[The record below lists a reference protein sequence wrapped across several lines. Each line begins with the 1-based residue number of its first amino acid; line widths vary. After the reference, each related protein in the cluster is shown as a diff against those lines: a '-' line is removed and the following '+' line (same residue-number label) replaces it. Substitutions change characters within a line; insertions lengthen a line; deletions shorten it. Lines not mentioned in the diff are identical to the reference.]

1 MPSRTRTAAHTSA
14 LGLALALAL
23 CWAPRGA
30 ASASEGDEGW
40 PTAHSNISAPLTAS
54 TTIVGMGASFG
65 TVVLG
70 VGDIDGDGRPD
81 VVVSAPEYENSGK
94 GQGLYVLYGPGD
106 ASLAGQTLNLSALI
120 DGARGHAVLPVNL
133 RSGLGESLA
142 ALGDVDGDGLR
153 DWAATHTYISTG
165 TAWVFTGARQRPG
178 VPSRGV
184 ESAAAWKDM
193 SPVNGVVAGLVAGLG
208 DVNGD
213 SRPEALALWLGTDTV
228 LALGP
233 NRTTELPVAANTS
246 ITSVAAAGDVDADG
260 LDDLLVGVK
269 VGGVNAVY
277 LVWGRSGP
285 FDRFALPGED
295 SVLFYSEN
303 NTRWRGLVLTGA
315 GDFNGDSFSDV
326 AIGDPVHTLPDASG
340 RVYVILGGPRS
351 RWTSGVPLDS
361 VGSTIAGVAF
371 DGPVASWT
379 GEALAGGFDWNGDAL
394 SDIAIGDSQGNGRV
408 YIVFGR
414 RAAWPS
420 SAQKLDAMGSPDV
433 RVLHGVVEGGE
444 FGASLSAAGD
454 FNGDNVDDLLVGA
467 PRPLTRGAAHIA
479 YGHRLPRAN
488 RSIQSQPGCCT
499 ATVGRP
505 FSFALAPDSF
515 ARSTSPPVE
524 LSVSSAAPWLSFDA
538 ATRTLSGTPSTG
550 GDVGLVNVTVT
561 ARDAKGF
568 WGRQM
573 FHIAVA
579 PAAADGPHVGA
590 IVGGVV
596 GGTAAVASV
605 AVLAAV
611 AAVKCG
617 LFAACSSAAA
627 PAMATGAVGLV
638 VMAAAFVAHIEVRML
653 DEIGDNEPAPRGAPE
668 ASEDSETLASPTE
681 TLREVDP
688 PIKDLEK
695 IVESMRPCVGKCLK
709 RLASKA
715 EGIAALPTE
724 DEALALLL
732 YTTETKPSEESIYF
746 RLNKHLRKRG
756 GGGHR
761 EEGGSEQQWM
771 RFARYLV
778 RAMRAMPG
786 HAGVVYR
793 GVRCRVDRRA
803 YAVGRRVCWRAF
815 SSTSPSERV
824 AASFI
829 RDGGHCTLF
838 EVNALRGRRITAF
851 NMFGEDE
858 VLLEP
863 SSEFEVVRVVPRQG
877 EAPCRVV
884 LQEVA
889 PSTLLVP
896 LGMPAAAVLP
906 QATQL
911 LLS

>member
-1 MPSRTRTAAHTSA
+1 MPSSAELCAAEQ
-14 LGLALALAL
+14 
-23 CWAPRGA
+23 R
-30 ASASEGDEGW
+30 EGDEGW

-54 TTIVGMGASFG
+54 TTIVGMGSGFG

-81 VVVSAPEYENSGK
+81 VVASAPQDDFSGT
-94 GQGLYVLYGPGD
+94 GHGVYVLYGPGD

-120 DGARGHAVLPVNL
+120 DGARGYAVLSVGQI
-133 RSGLGESLA
+133 SGLGESLA

-213 SRPEALALWLGTDTV
+213 SQPETLAWWLSRSTGTHTL
-228 LALGP
+228 LALGR
-233 NRTTELPVAANTS
+233 NRTTQLPIGNTS
-246 ITSVAAAGDVDADG
+246 VTFVAAAGDVDTDG

-269 VGGVNAVY
+269 VGGVSAVH

-285 FDRFALPGED
+285 FDRFALPGEG
-295 SVLFYSEN
+295 SVLFNSEN
-303 NTRWRGLVLTGA
+303 CTLWKGLMLASA
-315 GDFNGDSFSDV
+315 GDFNGDSFGDV
-326 AIGDPVHTLPDASG
+326 VVCDPAHTLPDASG
-340 RVYVILGGPRS
+340 RVYVIFGGPRS
-351 RWTSGVPLDS
+351 RWTSVVPLSS
-361 VGSTIAGVAF
+361 VGRSVAGVVF
-371 DGPVASWT
+371 DGPAASWT
-379 GEALAGGFDWNGDAL
+379 GSSLAGGFDWNGDAL
-394 SDIAIGDSQGNGRV
+394 SDIAIGDPQGNGRV
-408 YIVFGR
+408 YVVFGR

-420 SAQKLDAMGSPDV
+420 GAQRLDALGSPDV
-433 RVLHGVVEGGE
+433 HVLYGE
-444 FGASLSAAGD
+444 ADRSSFATSLSAAGD
-454 FNGDNVDDLLVGA
+454 FNGDNVDDLLIGT
-467 PRPLTRGAAHIA
+467 PHPLTSGAAHIA

-488 RSIQSQPGCCT
+488 RSIRSQPGCCT

-524 LSVSSAAPWLSFDA
+524 YSVSSAAPWLSFDA

-550 GDVGLVNVTVT
+550 SDVGLVNVTVT

-568 WGRQM
+568 WGRQR

-638 VMAAAFVAHIEVRML
+638 VVAAAFVAHIEVRML

-715 EGIAALPTE
+715 EGSAALPTE

-803 YAVGRRVCWRAF
+803 YAAGRRVCWRAF

-906 QATQL
+906 HDSGRQPGR
-911 LLS
+911 